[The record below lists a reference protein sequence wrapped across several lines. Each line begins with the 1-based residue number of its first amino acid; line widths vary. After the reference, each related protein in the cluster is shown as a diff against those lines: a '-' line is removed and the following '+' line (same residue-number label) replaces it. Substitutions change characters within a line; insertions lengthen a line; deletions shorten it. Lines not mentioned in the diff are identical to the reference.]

1 MWRLA
6 LLAAAAEA
14 GVRLTGFNG
23 GSCQESTMSWGDS
36 GITGMSNPQL
46 AVDGQCVAL
55 YMDGKA
61 RSMRVACLDSAR
73 VSLEMFEDDG
83 CDDRYLEQ
91 TYDDDQCTR
100 FDYGWFIWYEDYAIR
115 WECVDD
121 CEVDAELCESA
132 APSVNFSPTVVPS
145 SSPTYIPTTP
155 PSPEPSLPPSPAP
168 SPAPTVSPSPAPSPP
183 PSPAPSTAAPSA
195 SPTPAPSG
203 PPRDSDDDELIP
215 GVASANFYIVI
226 AVVGALLLLAALA
239 ARRRMVRKRP
249 GRALP
254 ASRRSSPLFME
265 EIGSFEESKYGDD
278 DDVQIPEGV
287 VLEIESPK
295 YARKVAAEE
304 GVMSRARRV
313 SREGLQAVADAL
325 RGRPDDEPAA
335 LELTTAS
342 VTHAADLV
350 AADDVAHE
358 HTDLVVDDDVVEA
371 SPVEAR
377 AVDDECK
384 AADPVVA
391 AAAAVAAAPAR
402 RQSAVRF
409 CSHCGAAYGDAKG
422 DRCPSC
428 GTPRPVEAAPAEPYL

>member
-1 MWRLA
+1 
-6 LLAAAAEA
+6 
-14 GVRLTGFNG
+14 
-23 GSCQESTMSWGDS
+23 
-36 GITGMSNPQL
+36 
-46 AVDGQCVAL
+46 
-55 YMDGKA
+55 
-61 RSMRVACLDSAR
+61 
-73 VSLEMFEDDG
+73 
-83 CDDRYLEQ
+83 
-91 TYDDDQCTR
+91 
-100 FDYGWFIWYEDYAIR
+100 
-115 WECVDD
+115 
-121 CEVDAELCESA
+121 
-132 APSVNFSPTVVPS
+132 VPR
-145 SSPTYIPTTP
+145 
-155 PSPEPSLPPSPAP
+155 E
-168 SPAPTVSPSPAPSPP
+168 
-183 PSPAPSTAAPSA
+183 
-195 SPTPAPSG
+195 
-203 PPRDSDDDELIP
+203 SDDDELIP
-215 GVASANFYIVI
+215 GVASANFYIVV

-278 DDVQIPEGV
+278 DDAQIPEGV

-304 GVMSRARRV
+304 GVVSRARRV

-325 RGRPDDEPAA
+325 LGRPDDEPAA

-384 AADPVVA
+384 AADPVVVP
-391 AAAAVAAAPAR
+391 AAAVAAAPAR